1 MPDSRTCSV
10 NGSPSDTHPAPTPK
24 LGHQPRGG
32 EEGSRSGLLLPH
44 LSECHDNL
52 ENVIKPTW
60 AYANEVHDCQI
71 YRKLITELLG
81 KQRQLWSKR
90 LESILMQM
98 YEEVFFSPCQTF
110 LPCDH
115 KQLKHPGPVPGML
128 IEMRWGSAPGK
139 PVGSYR
145 ATCSLTQEIPPW
157 RQVMLAY
164 SDQNGL
170 TWLVPFWALKAG
182 ASFRSLCC
190 LQPAVCLGG
199 LRSL

>member
-1 MPDSRTCSV
+1 MTHTLSLHVAAELSRFMHYCSRSLPILTNRYLPLRALARIADVSAEHLGSAVPDSRTCSV

-60 AYANEVHDCQI
+60 AYANEVRDCQI

-90 LESILMQM
+90 LESILMQIM
-98 YEEVFFSPCQTF
+98 KRYSS
-110 LPCDH
+110 LPV
-115 KQLKHPGPVPGML
+115 KPS
-128 IEMRWGSAPGK
+128 SA
-139 PVGSYR
+139 V
-145 ATCSLTQEIPPW
+145 II
-157 RQVMLAY
+157 
-164 SDQNGL
+164 NN
-170 TWLVPFWALKAG
+170 
-182 ASFRSLCC
+182 
-190 LQPAVCLGG
+190 
-199 LRSL
+199 